1 MFTVGYSFA
10 LKHVAVGGTASVVDM
25 SSRDHLIVVG
35 FHNSDHLLH
44 LYNTATLA
52 QVQSIASDYSQCLS
66 VKFLPE
72 HQKIVFLAENRAG
85 GIDVC
90 MTDRELSK
98 IEVITSYPIGETFR
112 DLVIDHDR
120 GVLFVVGHDI
130 DIWDIK
136 TWTKHKRMVFND
148 GTPKQA
154 VLVASKNELLV
165 SGAEQSTLLVFT
177 GEGDFD
183 IPSKIEIPFDD
194 CKQLLVAL
202 DNKRVLVSQPGMA
215 GAALYDT
222 DRYTRILQ
230 DTFNEATLKT
240 HYLFIDTSEH
250 VFRIGKA
257 RCSLLNVKT
266 NEIARGP
273 KYDAGR
279 MYDSCS
285 AAFDDYR
292 SFCFIDEH
300 QKLFKVD
307 VFES

>member
-1 MFTVGYSFA
+1 MGYSFT
-10 LKHVAVGGTASVVDM
+10 LKHVDVGGTASVVDM
-25 SSRDHLIVVG
+25 SSRDHLIAIG
-35 FHNSDHLLH
+35 FHNSEHLVKTYHTKTLEAVQG
-44 LYNTATLA
+44 LAT
-52 QVQSIASDYSQCLS
+52 DYSQCLS

-72 HQKIVFLAENRAG
+72 HQKIVFLAEDRQG

-98 IEVITSYPIGETFR
+98 IEVITSYPTGETFR

-120 GVLFVVGHDI
+120 HMLFVVGHDI
-130 DIWDIK
+130 EVWDIK
-136 TWTKHKRMVFND
+136 TWTKRKSMVFND

-165 SGAEQSTLLVFT
+165 SGAEQNALLLFA
-177 GEGDFD
+177 GADDFD
-183 IPSKIEIPFDD
+183 TPSKIEIPFDD
-194 CKQLLVAL
+194 CKQLLVAP

-222 DRYTRILQ
+222 DRYTRVLQ
-230 DTFNEATLKT
+230 DRFNEATLKT

-257 RCSLLNVKT
+257 RCSLLNLKT
-266 NEIARGP
+266 NETIRGP

-279 MYDSCS
+279 IYDSCS
-285 AAFDDYR
+285 AVVDDYR
-292 SFCFIDEH
+292 SFGFIDEH
-300 QKLFKVD
+300 EKLFQVD
-307 VFES
+307 VFAL